1 MMKTRQKLKNPKKKK
16 KKLTLKHKDKNL
28 DKMKLNVHQQIKMR
42 WKIGDEILSE
52 QIKFFKRFL

>member
-28 DKMKLNVHQQIKMR
+28 DKMK
-42 WKIGDEILSE
+42 
-52 QIKFFKRFL
+52 